1 MPIQIQQHNE
11 QGFPA
16 ERPLQQTGGKMNKHI
31 KKEHP
36 RKTAKTPR
44 GQKTA
49 LETSEIAHQNKDIS
63 SKVVAEYF
71 NGKTFKVY
79 GLDLPEISNVGPTNI
94 PAVKANELRLD
105 NLFELAD
112 HSVAIVDYESKY
124 KKEDKI
130 KYLNYLTGIAN
141 RYQNEKKTCPPLR
154 MIVIYT
160 GDVRRSQVTATC
172 DFGAIKMRIEPA
184 FLSELDG
191 DSIFNKLKQT
201 VHSGQLLTDEE
212 LMEFMI
218 LPLSFRKKEEK
229 LQKIQEVAKI
239 AEMIADYEQQLFV
252 MAGLLTFADKIIDYA
267 TANKIKEKINMN
279 KVEWLIRQ
287 DIRKEYDQLLQTTKQ
302 AAEQA
307 AKQAAE
313 QAAEQAMKQAE
324 QQFKKER
331 EQDRQQY
338 EQKLNHL
345 VKWISD
351 QGYSTDEILSH
362 IL

>member
-1 MPIQIQQHNE
+1 
-11 QGFPA
+11 
-16 ERPLQQTGGKMNKHI
+16 MNKH
-31 KKEHP
+31 K
-36 RKTAKTPR
+36 
-44 GQKTA
+44 
-49 LETSEIAHQNKDIS
+49 
-63 SKVVAEYF
+63 
-71 NGKTFKVY
+71 
-79 GLDLPEISNVGPTNI
+79 
-94 PAVKANELRLD
+94 
-105 NLFELAD
+105 
-112 HSVAIVDYESKY
+112 
-124 KKEDKI
+124 
-130 KYLNYLTGIAN
+130 
-141 RYQNEKKTCPPLR
+141 
-154 MIVIYT
+154 
-160 GDVRRSQVTATC
+160 
-172 DFGAIKMRIEPA
+172 
-184 FLSELDG
+184 
-191 DSIFNKLKQT
+191 
-201 VHSGQLLTDEE
+201 
-212 LMEFMI
+212 
-218 LPLSFRKKEEK
+218 FRKKEEK

-239 AEMIADYEQQLFV
+239 AEMITDYEQQLFV
-252 MAGLLTFADKIIDYA
+252 MAGLLTFTDKIIDYA

-313 QAAEQAMKQAE
+313 QAMKQAE

>member
-1 MPIQIQQHNE
+1 MSFE
-11 QGFPA
+11 
-16 ERPLQQTGGKMNKHI
+16 
-31 KKEHP
+31 
-36 RKTAKTPR
+36 
-44 GQKTA
+44 
-49 LETSEIAHQNKDIS
+49 EIAYQNKDIT
-63 SKVVAEYF
+63 SKVLAENF
-71 NGKTFKVY
+71 KGKTFRVY
-79 GLDLPEISNVGPTNI
+79 GLDLPEIREVLPTNI
-94 PAVKANELRLD
+94 PVVKANELRLD

-112 HSVAIVDYESKY
+112 HTVAIVDYESKY
-124 KKEDKI
+124 DQADKV
-130 KYLNYLTGIAN
+130 KYLNYLTGIAS
-141 RYQNEKKTCPPLR
+141 RYQKEKSDCPPLR

-160 GDVRRSQVTATC
+160 GDIRRKEVSSEY
-172 DFGAIKMRIEPA
+172 DIGAVKIHIEPA

-287 DIRKEYDQLLQTTKQ
+287 E
-302 AAEQA
+302 
-307 AKQAAE
+307 
-313 QAAEQAMKQAE
+313 
-324 QQFKKER
+324 ER
-331 EQDRQQY
+331 RE
-338 EQKLNHL
+338 
-345 VKWISD
+345 
-351 QGYSTDEILSH
+351 
-362 IL
+362 